1 MLLIFVAD
9 EKSPRL
15 LYILNEILFK
25 RLQITYTV
33 TDNYDYFM
41 RSHMPK
47 INYSSSFIP
56 NCVNIPAHTL
66 LFQENI
72 RKIEIEVNTHQTF
85 QYTFFNI
92 PFDFSKLI
100 ETPIQQIPFDIFSAS
115 FYLLSRYEEYIATKF
130 DIHHRFKAEESL
142 AFKHQFLQI
151 PLVDIWAMELGNI
164 IQKQYPEINYTLS
177 EYHEIHSFDIDFAY
191 KYKGLSKFRF
201 YKKALGNMLR
211 FNFSEL
217 IKMFNQSLVDEYDTY
232 NLIFENLQ
240 KQQAASIFFF
250 LVAEKIGQHD
260 KNLLP
265 TSPDYRQLIKHI
277 NSKFPIGIHPSYHA
291 SAIKSMLQNETN
303 VLSKISNQPIENSR
317 FHFLKFK
324 LPNSYHYLI
333 ESNILNDYSM
343 AYANKI
349 GFRAS
354 TCKDFNFYNLSENKA
369 TSLQVFSPCVM
380 DVTLK
385 NFEEFSP
392 NEATETINKMKQAI
406 KNVNGTFISIWHNS
420 NLSNTA
426 EWKDWKAI
434 WLKIIAK

>member
-1 MLLIFVAD
+1 
-9 EKSPRL
+9 
-15 LYILNEILFK
+15 
-25 RLQITYTV
+25 
-33 TDNYDYFM
+33 
-41 RSHMPK
+41 MPK
-47 INYSSSFIP
+47 INYSSSYIP
-56 NCVNIPAHTL
+56 DCVNIPSHTL
-66 LFQENI
+66 LYQENI
-72 RKIEIEVNTHQTF
+72 RKIEIEVTPKEKF
-85 QYTFFNI
+85 QFTFFDFS
-92 PFDFSKLI
+92 FDFSKFV
-100 ETPIQQIPFDIFSAS
+100 ETPKQQIPFDIFSAS
-115 FYLLSRYEEYIATKF
+115 FYLLSRYEEYIVPKF
-130 DIHHRFKAEESL
+130 DTHQRFKAEESL
-142 AFKHQFLQI
+142 AYKHHFLQI

-217 IKMFNQSLVDEYDTY
+217 IKMFDQSLADEYDTY
-232 NLIFENLQ
+232 DFIFQELEKQ
-240 KQQAASIFFF
+240 KASSIFFF

-265 TSPDYRQLIKHI
+265 TNPIYQQLIKHI
-277 NSKFPIGIHPSYHA
+277 SIKFPMGVHHSYHA
-291 SAIKSMLQNETN
+291 STIKQMLQNETN

-324 LPNSYHYLI
+324 LPNSYNYLI
-333 ESNILNDYSM
+333 ETNILYDYSM

-354 TCKDFNFYNLSENKA
+354 SCKGFNFYNLAENKA
-369 TSLQVFSPCVM
+369 TLLNVFSPCVM

-385 NFEEFSP
+385 NFEKFSP
-392 NEATETINKMKQAI
+392 NEATETINKMKQAV

-420 NLSNTA
+420 NLSNSA
-426 EWKDWKAI
+426 EWKDWKAV
-434 WLKIIAK
+434 WLKMIGS

>member
-9 EKSPRL
+9 DQSPRL

-33 TDNYDYFM
+33 TNNYDYFM

-47 INYSSSFIP
+47 INYSSAYIP
-56 NCVNIPAHTL
+56 DCINIPAHTL
-66 LFQENI
+66 LYQENI
-72 RKIEIEVNTHQTF
+72 RKIEIEVTPNEKF
-85 QYTFFNI
+85 EFTFFNI
-92 PFDFSKLI
+92 PFDFSKFI
-100 ETPIQQIPFDIFSAS
+100 ETPKQQIPFDIFSAS
-115 FYLLSRYEEYIATKF
+115 FYLLSRYEEYIVPKF
-130 DIHHRFKAEESL
+130 DNHHRFKAEESL
-142 AFKHQFLQI
+142 AFKHHFLQI
-151 PLVDIWAMELGNI
+151 PLVDIWAMELGKI
-164 IQKQYPEINYTLS
+164 IQKQYPEINYSLG
-177 EYHEIHSFDIDFAY
+177 EYHKIHSFDIDFAY
-191 KYKGLSKFRF
+191 KYKGLSKYRF

-217 IKMFNQSLVDEYDTY
+217 IKMFDQSLTDEYDTY
-232 NLIFENLQ
+232 DFIFDELEKQ
-240 KQQAASIFFF
+240 KASSIFFF

-265 TSPDYRQLIKHI
+265 TSPVYLHLLKHI
-277 NSKFPIGIHPSYHA
+277 SSKFPIGVHPSYHA
-291 SAIKSMLQNETN
+291 SSIKQMVQNEKN

-324 LPNSYHYLI
+324 LPNSYNYLI

-354 TCKDFNFYNLSENKA
+354 TCKGFNFYNLAENKA
-369 TSLQVFSPCVM
+369 TVLNVFSPCIM

-385 NFEEFSP
+385 NFEAFTP
-392 NEATETINKMKQAI
+392 NEAILAIEKMKQAV

-420 NLSNTA
+420 NLTETA
-426 EWKDWKAI
+426 EWKDWKAV
-434 WLKIIAK
+434 WLKMIER

>member
-9 EKSPRL
+9 DQSPRL

-33 TDNYDYFM
+33 TNNYDYFM

-47 INYSSSFIP
+47 INYSSSYIP
-56 NCVNIPAHTL
+56 DCVNIPAHTL
-66 LFQENI
+66 LYYENI
-72 RKIEIEVNTHQTF
+72 RKIEIEVTPNEKF
-85 QYTFFNI
+85 KFTFFNI
-92 PFDFSKLI
+92 PFDFSKFI
-100 ETPIQQIPFDIFSAS
+100 ETPKQQIPFDIFSAS
-115 FYLLSRYEEYIATKF
+115 FYLLSRYEEYNVPKF
-130 DIHHRFKAEESL
+130 DIHNRFKAEESL
-142 AFKHQFLQI
+142 AYKHHFLPI

-164 IQKQYPEINYTLS
+164 IQKQYPEINYSLS

-191 KYKGLSKFRF
+191 KYKGLSKYRF

-211 FNFSEL
+211 FNFTEL

-232 NLIFENLQ
+232 NFIFDELEKQ
-240 KQQAASIFFF
+240 KAASKFFF

-265 TSPDYRQLIKHI
+265 TSPDYQQLIKHI
-277 NSKFPIGIHPSYHA
+277 SSKFPIGVHPSYHA
-291 SAIKSMLQNETN
+291 STIKQMLQNETN

-324 LPNSYHYLI
+324 LPNSYNYLI

-354 TCKDFNFYNLSENKA
+354 TCKGFNFYNLSENKA
-369 TSLQVFSPCVM
+369 TLLQVFSPCVM

-385 NFEEFSP
+385 NFEKFKP
-392 NEATETINKMKQAI
+392 NEAIIAIEKMKQAV

-420 NLSNTA
+420 NLSNTT
-426 EWKDWKAI
+426 EWKDWKAV
-434 WLKIIAK
+434 WLKMIAK

>member
-9 EKSPRL
+9 DQSPRL

-47 INYSSSFIP
+47 INYSSSYIP
-56 NCVNIPAHTL
+56 NCVNIPANTL
-66 LFQENI
+66 LYQENI
-72 RKIEIEVNTHQTF
+72 RKIEIDVTPNEKF
-85 QYTFFNI
+85 QYAFFNI

-100 ETPIQQIPFDIFSAS
+100 EAPKQLIPFDIFSAS
-115 FYLLSRYEEYIATKF
+115 FYLLSRYEEYIAPKF
-130 DIHHRFKAEESL
+130 DIHSRFKAEESL
-142 AFKHQFLQI
+142 AYKHQFLQI
-151 PLVDIWAMELGNI
+151 PLVDIWAIELGNI

-201 YKKALGNMLR
+201 YKKALRNMLR
-211 FNFSEL
+211 FNFTEL
-217 IKMFNQSLVDEYDTY
+217 IKMFNKSLMDEYDTY
-232 NLIFENLQ
+232 DFIFDELEKQ
-240 KQQAASIFFF
+240 KVVSIFFF
-250 LVAEKIGQHD
+250 LVAKKIGQHD

-265 TSPDYRQLIKHI
+265 TSPVYQQLIKHI
-277 NSKFPIGIHPSYHA
+277 SSKFQIGVHPSYHA
-291 SAIKSMLQNETN
+291 NAIKTMLQNEKD

-317 FHFLKFK
+317 FHYLKFK
-324 LPNSYHYLI
+324 LPNSYNYLI
-333 ESNILNDYSM
+333 ESNILNDYTM

-354 TCKDFNFYNLSENKA
+354 TCKGFNFYNLSENKA

-385 NFEEFSP
+385 KFEKFNP
-392 NEATETINKMKQAI
+392 NEATETINKMKQTV

-420 NLSNTA
+420 NLNETA
-426 EWKDWKAI
+426 EWKEWKAI
-434 WLKIIAK
+434 WLKMIAR

>member
-9 EKSPRL
+9 DKSPRL

-33 TDNYDYFM
+33 TNNYDYFM

-47 INYSSSFIP
+47 INYSSSYIP

-66 LFQENI
+66 LYQENI
-72 RKIEIEVNTHQTF
+72 RKIEIEVTPNEKF
-85 QYTFFNI
+85 QFTFFNI
-92 PFDFSKLI
+92 PFDFSKLV
-100 ETPIQQIPFDIFSAS
+100 ETPKQQIPFDIFSAS

-130 DIHHRFKAEESL
+130 DIHSRFKAEESL
-142 AFKHQFLQI
+142 AYKHHFLQM
-151 PLVDIWAMELGNI
+151 PLVDIWAIALGNI

-177 EYHEIHSFDIDFAY
+177 QYHEIHSFDIDFAY
-191 KYKGLSKFRF
+191 KYKGLSSIRF

-211 FNFSEL
+211 FNFTKL
-217 IKMFNQSLVDEYDTY
+217 IKMFDKSLADEYDTY
-232 NLIFENLQ
+232 DFIFEELEKQ
-240 KQQAASIFFF
+240 KAASKFFF

-265 TSPDYRQLIKHI
+265 TNTVYQQLIKHI
-277 NSKFPIGIHPSYHA
+277 SSKFPIGVHPSYHA

-354 TCKDFNFYNLSENKA
+354 TCKVFNFYNLAENKA

-385 NFEEFSP
+385 NFEKFKP
-392 NEATETINKMKQAI
+392 NEAILAIEKMKQAV

-426 EWKDWKAI
+426 EWKDWKAV
-434 WLKIIAK
+434 WLKMIAR

>member
-9 EKSPRL
+9 DQSPRL
-15 LYILNEILFK
+15 LYILNEILLK

-47 INYSSSFIP
+47 INYSSSYIP
-56 NCVNIPAHTL
+56 DCVNIPAHTL
-66 LFQENI
+66 LYQENI
-72 RKIEIEVNTHQTF
+72 PKIEIEVTPNEKF
-85 QYTFFNI
+85 EFTFFNI
-92 PFDFSKLI
+92 PFDFSKFV
-100 ETPIQQIPFDIFSAS
+100 EAPKQQIPFDIFSAS
-115 FYLLSRYEEYIATKF
+115 FYLLSRYEEYIAPKF
-130 DIHHRFKAEESL
+130 DTHQRFKAKESL
-142 AFKHQFLQI
+142 AYKHHFLQL

-201 YKKALGNMLR
+201 YKKALGNVLR
-211 FNFSEL
+211 FNFTEL
-217 IKMFNQSLVDEYDTY
+217 IKMFDQSLTDEYDTY
-232 NLIFENLQ
+232 DFIFQELEKQ
-240 KQQAASIFFF
+240 KASSIFFF
-250 LVAEKIGQHD
+250 LVAEKTGQHD

-265 TSPDYRQLIKHI
+265 TSPDYQQLIKHI
-277 NSKFPIGIHPSYHA
+277 NSKFPIGVHPSYHA
-291 SAIKSMLQNETN
+291 SAINSTLQNETN

-324 LPNSYHYLI
+324 LPNSYNYLI
-333 ESNILNDYSM
+333 ETNILYDYTM

-354 TCKDFNFYNLSENKA
+354 SCKGFNFYNLAENKA
-369 TSLQVFSPCVM
+369 TLLNVFSPCVM

-385 NFEEFSP
+385 NFEAYTP
-392 NEATETINKMKQAI
+392 NEAIITIEKMKQAV

-420 NLSNTA
+420 NLSNSA
-426 EWKDWKAI
+426 EWKDWKAV
-434 WLKIIAK
+434 WLKMIAR

>member
-9 EKSPRL
+9 DQSPRL
-15 LYILNEILFK
+15 LYILNEILLK

-33 TDNYDYFM
+33 TNNYDYFM

-47 INYSSSFIP
+47 INYSSSYIH

-66 LFQENI
+66 LYQENI
-72 RKIEIEVNTHQTF
+72 RKIEIEVTPNEKF

-92 PFDFSKLI
+92 PFDFSKLV
-100 ETPIQQIPFDIFSAS
+100 ETPKQQIPFDIFSAS
-115 FYLLSRYEEYIATKF
+115 FYLLSRYEEYIVPKF
-130 DIHHRFKAEESL
+130 DIHNRFKAEESL
-142 AFKHQFLQI
+142 AYKHHFLQL

-177 EYHEIHSFDIDFAY
+177 QYHEIHSFDIDFAY
-191 KYKGLSKFRF
+191 KYKGLSSIRF

-211 FNFSEL
+211 FNFTEL
-217 IKMFNQSLVDEYDTY
+217 IKMFDQSLKDEYDTY
-232 NLIFENLQ
+232 DFIFQELEKQ
-240 KQQAASIFFF
+240 KASSIFFF
-250 LVAEKIGQHD
+250 LVAEKTGQHD

-265 TSPDYRQLIKHI
+265 TSPVYQQLIKHI
-277 NSKFPIGIHPSYHA
+277 NSKFPIGVHPSYHA
-291 SAIKSMLQNETN
+291 STIKSMLQNEKDI
-303 VLSKISNQPIENSR
+303 LSKISNQPIENSR

-324 LPNSYHYLI
+324 LPNSYNYLI

-354 TCKDFNFYNLSENKA
+354 TCKGFNFYNLSENKA
-369 TSLQVFSPCVM
+369 TVLNVFSPCVM
-380 DVTLK
+380 DVTIK
-385 NFEEFSP
+385 NFEGFEP
-392 NEATETINKMKQAI
+392 NDAILAIGKMKQAA

-420 NLSNTA
+420 NLSNSV
-426 EWKDWKAI
+426 EWKDWKAV
-434 WLKIIAK
+434 WLKMIAR

>member
-9 EKSPRL
+9 DQSPRL

-33 TDNYDYFM
+33 TNNYDYFM

-47 INYSSSFIP
+47 INYSSSYIP

-66 LFQENI
+66 LYQENI
-72 RKIEIEVNTHQTF
+72 RKIEIEVTANEKF
-85 QYTFFNI
+85 QFTYFNI
-92 PFDFSKLI
+92 PFDFSKLV
-100 ETPIQQIPFDIFSAS
+100 ETPKQQIPFDIFSAS
-115 FYLLSRYEEYIATKF
+115 FYLLSRYEEYIITKF
-130 DIHHRFKAEESL
+130 DNHQRFKAEESL
-142 AFKHQFLQI
+142 AYKHHFLQL

-177 EYHEIHSFDIDFAY
+177 QYHEIHSFDIDFAY
-191 KYKGLSKFRF
+191 KYKGLSSIRF

-211 FNFSEL
+211 FNFTEL
-217 IKMFNQSLVDEYDTY
+217 IKMFDQSLKDEYDTY
-232 NLIFENLQ
+232 DFIFQELEKQ
-240 KQQAASIFFF
+240 KASSIFFF

-265 TSPDYRQLIKHI
+265 TNPIYQQLIKHI
-277 NSKFPIGIHPSYHA
+277 NSKFPIGVHPSYHA
-291 SAIKSMLQNETN
+291 STIKSMLQNETN

-354 TCKDFNFYNLSENKA
+354 TCKGFNFYNLAENKA

-380 DVTLK
+380 DVTIK
-385 NFEEFSP
+385 NFEEFEP
-392 NEATETINKMKQAI
+392 NDAILAIGKMKQAA

-420 NLSNTA
+420 NLSNSV
-426 EWKDWKAI
+426 EWKDWKAV
-434 WLKIIAK
+434 WLKMIAR